1 VLHQQNI
8 HTPAKLTKWLGIETV
23 VDPNDPNSTTVVA
36 NKKDP
41 KCRFMFVHHFHFA
54 ISEVNLDRYLYGQHG
69 RDKLKITRDSLAE
82 IMTYHQVMPAYLDF
96 MLVFGAQSDPKDL
109 RFSGFRE
116 QVKLRTPFPG
126 SSIPSLGRSGRH
138 YQLCYNLK
146 SAQFKKRSDEN
157 IKFDQWSIR
166 QVAVYHQFDVENGTM
181 LWIVTKGG
189 EDLLDQYEQLI
200 GSEGRAEDKQFQ
212 TPAMSLISSL
222 STHLLFCHWST
233 EDWRWYIRWQEEVL
247 GHEVCQTTHSLVALL
262 IVSIE

>member
-8 HTPAKLTKWLGIETV
+8 STPAKLTKWLGVEMVT
-23 VDPNDPNSTTVVA
+23 DPNDPNSTTVFA
-36 NKKDP
+36 KKKDP
-41 KCRFMFVHHFHFA
+41 KCRFMFVQHFDLA
-54 ISEVNLDRYLYGQHG
+54 MSEINSHRYLYGQHG
-69 RDKLKITRDSLAE
+69 RDKLKITRSSLAE

-116 QVKLRTPFPG
+116 QVKLRTPPPG
-126 SSIPSLGRSGRH
+126 SSIPTLGRSGRH

-146 SAQFKKRSDEN
+146 SAQFKKKSDEN
-157 IKFDQWSIR
+157 IKLDQWSIR
-166 QVAVYHQFDVENGTM
+166 QVAVYHQFDVELGTM
-181 LWIVTKGG
+181 LWVVTKGG

-200 GSEGRAEDKQFQ
+200 GPEGRAEDKQFQ
-212 TPAMSLISSL
+212 NPATSFISGL

-247 GHEVCQTTHSLVALL
+247 GHEVRISAPLFQ
-262 IVSIE
+262 